1 MIYTVES
8 LVLSKS
14 KRLVIGLWSSK
25 EFKSSVI
32 NNAETYTKLTKFYN
46 EVSKE
51 NDLDLIFAIEYPLG
65 KRPVIG
71 LWSSREFKL
80 SVLKNA

>member
-1 MIYTVES
+1 
-8 LVLSKS
+8 VL
-14 KRLVIGLWSSK
+14 
-25 EFKSSVI
+25 

-71 LWSSREFKL
+71 L
-80 SVLKNA
+80 